1 MSQITK
7 IALQTVFNPEVVNTL
22 MELVNRT
29 PNPEYAV
36 EMLLGIEAG
45 PYTTEELL
53 LLKKNKKVVVDSTV
67 SYDPW
72 TKQVSGMEVVPEKLD
87 CYVTKGTMNATIAD
101 VVCLYSS
108 SRKDGLD
115 IPSSAEYGNTE
126 DLQNVYVD
134 LGSTKQ
140 QSFYVSLSNW

>member
-1 MSQITK
+1 
-7 IALQTVFNPEVVNTL
+7 
-22 MELVNRT
+22 
-29 PNPEYAV
+29 
-36 EMLLGIEAG
+36 
-45 PYTTEELL
+45 
-53 LLKKNKKVVVDSTV
+53 
-67 SYDPW
+67 
-72 TKQVSGMEVVPEKLD
+72 
-87 CYVTKGTMNATIAD
+87 MNATIAD